1 MSSWL
6 NFADDNES
14 IDDQSSPY
22 LGFYTM
28 KPSVIAKNLERPQ
41 SPFVPK
47 GNFPIPSN
55 DFSTIHNIDPI
66 DLPIGLN
73 LPPALVI

>member
-1 MSSWL
+1 MSSWIV
-6 NFADDNES
+6 FADYNVS
-14 IDDQSSPY
+14 IYDQSSPY

-47 GNFPIPSN
+47 GNFPISSN
-55 DFSTIHNIDPI
+55 DFAPIHNIDPI

-73 LPPALVI
+73 LAPALVI